1 MDYHQKKKFIV
12 NFLFFGLTALLVYV
26 VLEYGMGMLSPFII
40 AFLIAWLM
48 VKPAKW
54 LCNKTKLPQKPV
66 ALLMVLLF
74 YGIAVT
80 AIAWPSI
87 SLVGWLIDMA
97 ARLPEIY
104 NSDIVP
110 WAYGIVNDV
119 EQIIMKID
127 PDVVEILHQGV
138 QQMADTAVDM
148 ISGWSSSAVAML
160 TSMVAATPGV
170 FIKTLL
176 MVICTF
182 FIAAD
187 YDTLVSFT
195 NRQLSERGRG
205 IMREVKNFIVG
216 TLFVCIRSYVI
227 IMSMTFAELSI
238 ALSILG
244 VKYSVAIAGLIAV
257 FDVLPVLG
265 TGGIVLP
272 WAAISLL
279 TGDLKMAIGLAVTY
293 LIITVIR
300 NIVEPRIVGAQLG
313 IHPVVTLI
321 SMFVGVNVFGFLGL
335 FGLPIFIALLKHLND
350 KKIIH
355 IFK

>member
-1 MDYHQKKKFIV
+1 
-12 NFLFFGLTALLVYV
+12 
-26 VLEYGMGMLSPFII
+26 
-40 AFLIAWLM
+40 
-48 VKPAKW
+48 
-54 LCNKTKLPQKPV
+54 
-66 ALLMVLLF
+66 
-74 YGIAVT
+74 
-80 AIAWPSI
+80 
-87 SLVGWLIDMA
+87 
-97 ARLPEIY
+97 
-104 NSDIVP
+104 
-110 WAYGIVNDV
+110 
-119 EQIIMKID
+119 
-127 PDVVEILHQGV
+127 
-138 QQMADTAVDM
+138 
-148 ISGWSSSAVAML
+148 
-160 TSMVAATPGV
+160 
-170 FIKTLL
+170 
-176 MVICTF
+176 
-182 FIAAD
+182 
-187 YDTLVSFT
+187 
-195 NRQLSERGRG
+195 
-205 IMREVKNFIVG
+205 
-216 TLFVCIRSYVI
+216 
-227 IMSMTFAELSI
+227 MSMTFAELSI